1 MSETRASLQQ
11 LRTCLGFCC
20 LVAIFLLW
28 SPGVQTVRAGDD
40 PSPASPSPESD
51 PQKEKPLAVVPARSD
66 ADIEMAPRDPDP
78 RAESVSEVIVLNTR
92 GYNYGPDRPTSRP
105 RAVHLPAAPAA
116 EAQ

>member
-1 MSETRASLQQ
+1 MSETRASLQH

-20 LVAIFLLW
+20 LVAILLLW

-40 PSPASPSPESD
+40 PSPASPSPELE
-51 PQKEKPLAVVPARSD
+51 PQKEKPLAVVPARID
-66 ADIEMAPRDPDP
+66 EEIEMAPRAPDP
-78 RAESVSEVIVLNTR
+78 RAEAASGVVVLNTR

-105 RAVHLPAAPAA
+105 RAVHVPAAPAA